1 MWRRM
6 VVAGEKKPAEKRVVS
21 SGLGYKIGGDEGFEN
36 CAVRVGKR
44 TAVAEMRS
52 LLICPEVEEKQSDAK
67 IPYFGIQVIF

>member
-1 MWRRM
+1 M
-6 VVAGEKKPAEKRVVS
+6 S
-21 SGLGYKIGGDEGFEN
+21 SGLGYKNGGDEGFEN

-67 IPYFGIQVIF
+67 STYFGGRVIF